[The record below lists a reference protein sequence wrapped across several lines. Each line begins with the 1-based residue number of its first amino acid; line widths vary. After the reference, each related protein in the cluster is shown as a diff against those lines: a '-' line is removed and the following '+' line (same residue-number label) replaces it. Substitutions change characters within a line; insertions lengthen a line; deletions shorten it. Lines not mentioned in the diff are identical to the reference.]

1 MSASEEAEKY
11 LSRLSALTIEWIKRG
26 EQSDSLVSRWA
37 SSSQLRD
44 NVTLDLS
51 EEAQSEDALF
61 DNMRS
66 ILDNSINPYTG
77 RFLDKL
83 YSAPRPIGLAAENLL
98 STLNANGHVM
108 SASPMLCLA
117 EETCVAGLA
126 KLCGW
131 NAEEADGLT
140 MPGGSSS
147 NTLAMQTALQNRFP
161 AFRKQGM
168 LGIMKDLMREGTEIN
183 ACRPLLFTSAQS
195 HYSLDKAAMGCGLG
209 LESVVKVPCDA
220 QGRMDVAALE
230 RLIIAAKDGDAA
242 PPERRGVPFF
252 VNATSG
258 STVLGSFDNLQ
269 AISEV
274 CQRYRLWLHVDG
286 SWGGPVLFSEK
297 WAKLMSGID
306 KCDSL
311 AINPHKVLNA
321 PLQCSF
327 AVFKRGSSLEANS
340 LDAGY
345 LFHTDSQ
352 VGIESTSRSRHL
364 ARRENPGAL
373 AYGCGRRGDALKLYL
388 LWNRY
393 GRRGLGEHV
402 DRGFELAQR
411 VADLTSSEKYKHTLE
426 SGPRPDPL
434 FLQVCFRPTTSLEEF
449 RRLRK
454 DEQIEALSKCTRHV
468 HATLRQRRRF
478 AVDFAPLPGE
488 IGEFIRLVVH
498 PQTSF
503 TDLADLVQDIAI
515 IGAEYFRTTFG

>member
-1 MSASEEAEKY
+1 MAPVSIDAEQPENGAAVKKAEVAKTDTKVPCAKLEASMSASEEAEKY
-11 LSRLSALTIEWIKRG
+11 LSRLSALTIEWMKRG

-44 NVTLDLS
+44 NMTLDLS

-131 NAEEADGLT
+131 NTEEADGLT

-147 NTLAMQTALQNRFP
+147 NTLAVQTALQNRFP
-161 AFRKQGM
+161 AFRKQGI
-168 LGIMKDLMREGTEIN
+168 LGIMQDLMREGREVN
-183 ACRPLLFTSAQS
+183 ACRPLLFTSTQS

-230 RLIIAAKDGDAA
+230 RLVIAAKDGDAA
-242 PPERRGVPFF
+242 PERRGVPFF

-258 STVLGSFDNLQ
+258 STVLGSFDNLE
-269 AISEV
+269 AISKL
-274 CQRYRLWLHVDG
+274 CQRYQLWLHVDG

-297 WAKLMSGID
+297 WSKLMSGID

-311 AINPHKVLNA
+311 AINPHKLLNA

-352 VGIESTSRSRHL
+352 EGIEFTSRSRHL

-388 LWNRY
+388 LWN
-393 GRRGLGEHV
+393 
-402 DRGFELAQR
+402 
-411 VADLTSSEKYKHTLE
+411 
-426 SGPRPDPL
+426 
-434 FLQVCFRPTTSLEEF
+434 
-449 RRLRK
+449 
-454 DEQIEALSKCTRHV
+454 
-468 HATLRQRRRF
+468 RRRF

-503 TDLADLVQDIAI
+503 TDLADLVQDIAN